1 MDKLLQ
7 QELIDLIAQ
16 NASTDGVNLTPIA
29 GVTCFRASSTDT
41 PIPSVHVYEPSLC
54 VIVQGRKQLMLED
67 EVYHYGATDYLIT
80 TVDLPVIGKVIEA
93 SPDKPYLCLKI
104 DIDQQQLSELLIHTG
119 QTASLNNTNKRGV
132 FVGKTGQLMGESVL
146 RLARLLDM
154 PEDIP
159 VLAAQML
166 REVYYRVLRGE
177 YGDTVAQIS
186 QHGSQMQR
194 IATVVQKLKTDF
206 REQISVETLAELAGM
221 SLSSFHAH
229 FKAVTAMS
237 PLQFQKRL
245 RLMEARR
252 IMLGDAADASSA
264 AYHVGYE
271 SPSQFSREYSRMF
284 GNPPRRD
291 INLLREQGYTLEV

>member
-7 QELIDLIAQ
+7 QELIDLIDQ
-16 NASTDGVNLTPIA
+16 YSSVDGVNPTPIP

-54 VIVQGRKQLMLED
+54 VIVQGQKQLMLED
-67 EVYHYGATDYLIT
+67 EVYRYGAADYLVT

-93 SPDKPYLCLKI
+93 SPDEPYFCLKI
-104 DIDQQQLSELLIHTG
+104 DIDQQQLSDLLIHTG
-119 QTASLNNTNKRGV
+119 QTAAPQNSSKRGV
-132 FVGKTGQLMGESVL
+132 FVGKTDARMGESVL
-146 RLARLLDM
+146 RLARLLET

-159 VLAAQML
+159 VLATQML
-166 REVYYRVLRGE
+166 REVYYRVLRSE

-186 QHGSQMQR
+186 QHGSHMQR
-194 IATVVQKLKTDF
+194 IATVVQKLKAEF
-206 REQISVETLAELAGM
+206 REQISVEALAELAGM
-221 SLSSFHAH
+221 SLSSFHTH

-264 AYHVGYE
+264 AYLVGYE

-291 INLLREQGYTLEV
+291 ISLLREQGYTLEA